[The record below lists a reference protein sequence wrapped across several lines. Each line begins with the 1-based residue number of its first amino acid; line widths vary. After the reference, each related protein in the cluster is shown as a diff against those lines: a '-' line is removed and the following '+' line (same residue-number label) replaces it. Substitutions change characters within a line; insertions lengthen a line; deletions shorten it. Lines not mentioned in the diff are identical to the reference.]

1 MKWQFPIVGIFLL
14 LCTAAPAKELPFPIG
29 EELVYTIAWMGIP
42 IAWSKAVTEMDTYEG
57 REVLA
62 MRINVNTF
70 SFFDHICKVEDFYE
84 GLIDPETFLPIRFEQ
99 KISERKY
106 RRHDVTTFDY
116 QTLIAHYTRLP
127 NGKTKEYKI
136 DPEGRDILSFMYFMR
151 SVALQ
156 ENTQTRY
163 KVMSDEKIY
172 DLFIKAF
179 EIEPIKVD
187 RYGKVPCLRI
197 KPEAMFDG
205 LFVRK
210 GKATVWISR
219 DPRHLLT
226 YAKVSTPF
234 GRVSLTLDEVRGP
247 GTDFWITDR
256 KETNDETDKQ
266 PGDRSDPGA
275 LGLDPASGQAAGD
288 DRGQTD
294 DSAGR

>member
-1 MKWQFPIVGIFLL
+1 MVRFLSAL
-14 LCTAAPAKELPFPIG
+14 VVVCCLGVSTRAAELPFPIG
-29 EELVYTIAWMGIP
+29 EELIYTISWMGVP

-62 MRINVNTF
+62 MRITVNTF

-84 GLIDPETFLPIRFEQ
+84 GLIDPKTFLPIRFEQ
-99 KISERKY
+99 NIKERSY
-106 RRHDVTTFDY
+106 RKHDITTFDY
-116 QTLIAHYTRLP
+116 KTLTAHYVHQG
-127 NGKTKEYKI
+127 NGSTKDYKI
-136 DPEGRDILSFMYFMR
+136 DPAGRDILSFMYFLR
-151 SVALQ
+151 SVSLK
-156 ENTQTRY
+156 ENTETRY
-163 KVMSDEKIY
+163 RVMSDDKIY

-179 EIEPIKVD
+179 KIEPVKVD
-187 RYGKVPCLRI
+187 RYDREIPCLTV

-247 GTDFWITDR
+247 GTDFWITE
-256 KETNDETDKQ
+256 KKGGNDEKKK
-266 PGDRSDPGA
+266 
-275 LGLDPASGQAAGD
+275 
-288 DRGQTD
+288 
-294 DSAGR
+294 